1 MAKRKRRGPQR
12 ATLCPL
18 LKMGKVANAT
28 NGFSIVNATSAMLI
42 NITPRAIARAV
53 PGDPYKCVVAI
64 ALHDALGDQ
73 YKYEISAT
81 TIKVIDEHHGVMLR
95 FALPAAMQRAIKK
108 FDRPGRWKGLW
119 DLAPGVYRLPPLAKS
134 VIERPGRATGK
145 HIVVEGDGGAGGKTI
160 VRRHTRRLD
169 PIRVIPRRFIRRRGE

>member
-1 MAKRKRRGPQR
+1 MAAKKRGPNR

-28 NGFSIVNATSAMLI
+28 NGFTIVNATHAMLL
-42 NITPRAIARAV
+42 NITQRAIDEAV
-53 PGDPYKCVVAI
+53 PGDAYRCVVAI
-64 ALHDALGDQ
+64 ALHNALGDR
-73 YKYEISAT
+73 YTYEISST
-81 TIKVIDEHHGVMLR
+81 TVKVIDEEYGVMLR

-134 VIERPGRATGK
+134 QIERADGRATTK
-145 HIVVEGDGGAGGKTI
+145 ITTEGGAGGKTI
-160 VRRHTRRLD
+160 VRRHARRLD